1 MYKTRLWFSER
12 LTAMVQA
19 MYPGFSR
26 GSILAHT
33 KMNTPMYHGIA
44 PRRKPMMNLEDIKKK
59 TDKML
64 KPSDCNLKLI

>member
-1 MYKTRLWFSER
+1 MYKTRLWFSEI
-12 LTAMVQA
+12 LTAIVQA

-44 PRRKPMMNLEDIKKK
+44 PRRKPMMNLEDI
-59 TDKML
+59 
-64 KPSDCNLKLI
+64 